1 MNLTQPDQP
10 DNFNEIRFSRKS
22 FEDAFGFECMKMAY
36 KLRLK
41 GRMDYGP
48 DMKSVI
54 RLQGDNEDKNKFL
67 NWLRSNIEESLD
79 SLDYTNSD
87 SKNNYDEFDIY
98 RH

>member
-1 MNLTQPDQP
+1 M
-10 DNFNEIRFSRKS
+10 DNFDEIRFSRKS

-36 KLRLK
+36 KLKLK

-54 RLQGDNEDKNKFL
+54 RLQGESQDKNKFL
-67 NWLRSNIEESLD
+67 DWVRSNIEESLD

-87 SKNNYDEFDIY
+87 SKINYDEFDIY
-98 RH
+98 RHD

>member
-1 MNLTQPDQP
+1 
-10 DNFNEIRFSRKS
+10 

-36 KLRLK
+36 KLKLK

-54 RLQGDNEDKNKFL
+54 RLQGESQDKNKFL
-67 NWLRSNIEESLD
+67 DWVRSNIEESLD

-87 SKNNYDEFDIY
+87 SKINYDEFDIY
-98 RH
+98 RHD